1 MAAGLPVAKA
11 LIKYN
16 SLKEN
21 EEEKES
27 IDIELTEQKH
37 ILIMMKMLLILNDQV
52 YKKKTMNILLW
63 LTSLINYKSNMMRKI
78 LPKSN
83 WMIV

>member
-11 LIKYN
+11 LIKYNN

-27 IDIELTEQKH
+27 IDIELTEQKTDSYNEENA
-37 ILIMMKMLLILNDQV
+37 IDFKWSGVQEEDDEDIALVNFIDKLQKQYDEENFT
-52 YKKKTMNILLW
+52 KK
-63 LTSLINYKSNMMRKI
+63 
-78 LPKSN
+78 
-83 WMIV
+83 